1 MQTELSIS
9 RIQALGMVSMEQ
21 GTEIEKALKRS
32 CAFCE
37 HQHEGL
43 CRFHDEYIPDNFI
56 HIGCKNY
63 DTEIPF

>member
-1 MQTELSIS
+1 
-9 RIQALGMVSMEQ
+9 MVSMEQ